1 MKIAIFDYAVT
12 RNNPIGGCHLGI
24 LKDLCLEHEF
34 TVFSAQF
41 ENPCPER
48 IRWVRVP
55 AAKRP
60 LALLY
65 LTFHLLAPLCYI
77 WHRFRHRVRFD
88 LVQVV
93 GSTLL
98 LGDIVYSHFCN
109 RVFLERHWKAVG
121 GTGLRD
127 AFRWLDHWL
136 QARLEPWVYRRARLI
151 VVPSQGLAH
160 ELIAAYPY
168 ARPKI
173 HVLANPVDIGWIRSP
188 DDFDRV
194 RFRQDLGLAPQDLV
208 LVFIALG
215 HYERKGLPQLLEA
228 LAEKIDP
235 RLKLIVVGGRDDL
248 VGTYRARATRM
259 GLNGAVVFAGMQKD
273 VRPYLWASDAL
284 ALPSHYE
291 VFPLVALEAAA
302 AGLPLLVTPLNGVEE
317 FLVDGQN
324 GVLMGRTC
332 EDVAQAIKKFA
343 ALSAQARRTM
353 GEQARHSVERY
364 STEDFVD
371 NWRGIYSC
379 TRLQ

>member
-1 MKIAIFDYAVT
+1 MKIAIFDYLVT
-12 RNNPIGGCHLGI
+12 RTNPIGGCHLGI

-34 TVFSAQF
+34 TVFSVQF

-48 IRWVRVP
+48 IRWVRIP

-60 LALLY
+60 LVLLY
-65 LTFHLLAPLCYI
+65 ITFHLMAPLCYL
-77 WHRFRHRVRFD
+77 WHRFRYRVRFD
-88 LVQVV
+88 FVQGV

-98 LGDIVYSHFCN
+98 FSDIVYSHFCN
-109 RVFLERHWKAVG
+109 RVFLERHWKEVSG
-121 GTGLRD
+121 SGLRS
-127 AFRWLDHWL
+127 AFRWMDHWL

-151 VVPSQGLAH
+151 VVPSQGLAR

-173 HVLANPVDIGWIRSP
+173 QVLANPVDIERIRP
-188 DDFDRV
+188 PNDFDRMS
-194 RFRQDLGLAPQDLV
+194 FRRALGLAPQDLV

-228 LAEKIDP
+228 LAQKIDP
-235 RLKLIVVGGRDDL
+235 WVKLLVVGGNNDL
-248 VGTYRARATRM
+248 VSIYQARARRL
-259 GLNGAVVFAGMQKD
+259 GLNGAVTFAGMQKD
-273 VRPYLWASDAL
+273 VRPYLWAADAL

-291 VFPLVALEAAA
+291 VFPLVVLEGAA

-317 FLVDGQN
+317 FLIDGEN

-332 EDVAQAIKKFA
+332 QDVAQAIKTFSG
-343 ALSAQARRTM
+343 LSPQCRGTMGDQARR
-353 GEQARHSVERY
+353 SVERF
-364 STEDFVD
+364 STRNFVD

-379 TRLQ
+379 VRPQ